1 MRSIIATTRKVIRQ
15 GNSLATTL
23 PVSFIRAHCI
33 KVGLARAVKNGSKLG
48 RPSSSK
54 DKVLRKRDGYFNRY
68 ANKPSVNT
76 GAGPSGEKERE

>member
-23 PVSFIRAHCI
+23 TVSFTRAYGI
-33 KVGLARAVKNGSKLG
+33 KAGVARAVKNGSKLG
-48 RPSSSK
+48 RPSSRK
-54 DKVLRKRDGYFNRY
+54 DKVLRKRGGYFNRY

-76 GAGPSGEKERE
+76 GVGLSMEKERE

>member
-15 GNSLATTL
+15 DNSLATTL
-23 PVSFIRAHCI
+23 PVSFTRAHCI
-33 KVGLARAVKNGSKLG
+33 KVVLARAVKNGSKLG

-76 GAGPSGEKERE
+76 EAGPSIEKERE